1 MAASA
6 NPVGNNQEG
15 SSSAAVA
22 AAASQKSTA
31 NGVSVNSSSNGGNSS
46 GADCLQT
53 TTAALRHNSG
63 ISLEWTPEEQST
75 LEELLSK
82 YASDPM
88 LARYAKI
95 AMQLKDKTVRDVAL
109 RCRWM
114 NETITISLMKEETKR
129 KENGKRRKEDH
140 NSARKSKD
148 RKEKATDSSA
158 KSSSHLSTRPNG
170 PSYAPPMIPMDA
182 DDGISYTAIGGV
194 TGELLEQ
201 NAQMFQQ
208 ISANFAAFQIR
219 ENIDLLRQA
228 RDNIFAVLNDLND
241 MPEIMKQMPPL
252 PVKVNDEIA
261 NNILPRTSHQMNS

>member
-6 NPVGNNQEG
+6 NPVGNNHEG
-15 SSSAAVA
+15 SSASGSA
-22 AAASQKSTA
+22 AAAAQKSTA

-46 GADCLQT
+46 GGGPDCT
-53 TTAALRHNSG
+53 NTTAALRHNSG
-63 ISLEWTPEEQST
+63 ISREWTPDEQSI
-75 LEELLSK
+75 LEDLLAK
-82 YASDPM
+82 FASDSM
-88 LARYAKI
+88 LVRYAKI

-114 NETITISLMKEETKR
+114 TK

-140 NSARKSKD
+140 NSARKNKD

-158 KSSSHLSTRPNG
+158 KSSSHISTRPNG
-170 PSYAPPMIPMDA
+170 PSYTPPMIPMDT
-182 DDGISYTAIGGV
+182 DDGISYKAIGGV

-208 ISANFAAFQIR
+208 ISANFAAFQMR
-219 ENIDLLRQA
+219 DNIDLLCKA

-241 MPEIMKQMPPL
+241 LPEIMKQMPPL

-261 NNILPRTSHQMNS
+261 NSILPRTSHQMNL